1 MVPKSFGIE
10 NYFWVKNILVPN
22 FVGQFVDR
30 KRDWISKFVW
40 DQYFWDLKKFELNF
54 CSYKKLLGEQLLI
67 QEIEYPI
74 F

>member
-30 KRDWISKFVW
+30 KRDWISKFFW
-40 DQYFWDLKKFELNF
+40 DQYFWDPKKV
-54 CSYKKLLGEQLLI
+54 
-67 QEIEYPI
+67 
-74 F
+74 

>member
-10 NYFWVKNILVPN
+10 NYFWVKNVLVPN

-30 KRDWISKFVW
+30 KRDWISNF
-40 DQYFWDLKKFELNF
+40 FW
-54 CSYKKLLGEQLLI
+54 YKKLLGKQLLI